1 MSEAGFSPFSPPAK
15 PQSSDSGRPMKQDNE
30 SLRFG
35 PQELPTTDAARTAP
49 QQSPH
54 AHQRDPHTLRR
65 EHLDAVDSWLREQA
79 RAAGAPSE
87 CPTPEELYEFGGGP
101 GAGQFDP
108 ALTSA
113 RRAEID
119 RHLAACAECDSFV
132 DTLSSVPPSPVVQ
145 LPPPRRAPMW
155 LLTAMAAGLVFVVG
169 MVATNTD
176 RMASS
181 GAFPVV
187 GQLRGEASTALAAPT
202 TKVLVIDAALA
213 ERFPALAQGVH
224 LELRS
229 AETATSW
236 RFDVFELRAAGAS
249 NGERPLFQ
257 QGGAE
262 TTCRFR
268 LHEHGLHAGSIF
280 AWEARATEA
289 GLTKYLGRATVD
301 VVRDDALTQQ
311 LLAASSELDALHLL
325 HAGGWRME
333 ALALARALPPSG
345 PRDRY
350 LEALLAR

>member
-1 MSEAGFSPFSPPAK
+1 
-15 PQSSDSGRPMKQDNE
+15 
-30 SLRFG
+30 L
-35 PQELPTTDAARTAP
+35 TT
-49 QQSPH
+49 
-54 AHQRDPHTLRR
+54 
-65 EHLDAVDSWLREQA
+65 
-79 RAAGAPSE
+79 
-87 CPTPEELYEFGGGP
+87 
-101 GAGQFDP
+101 
-108 ALTSA
+108 A

-132 DTLSSVPPSPVVQ
+132 ETLSSVPPSPLVLVPAEDSAPTRVQ
-145 LPPPRRAPMW
+145 PPSRRAPLW
-155 LLTAMAAGLVFVVG
+155 LMTAMAAGLLFVVG
-169 MVATNTD
+169 IVATSTD

-187 GQLRGEASTALAAPT
+187 GQLRGQASSELAAPT
-202 TKVLVIDAALA
+202 AKVLVVDRALA

-229 AETATSW
+229 REKATTL
-236 RFDVFELRAAGAS
+236 RFDVFELGDAVAL

-268 LHEHGLHAGSIF
+268 LEDHGLRAGATF

-333 ALALARALPPSG
+333 ALALARAMPPSG